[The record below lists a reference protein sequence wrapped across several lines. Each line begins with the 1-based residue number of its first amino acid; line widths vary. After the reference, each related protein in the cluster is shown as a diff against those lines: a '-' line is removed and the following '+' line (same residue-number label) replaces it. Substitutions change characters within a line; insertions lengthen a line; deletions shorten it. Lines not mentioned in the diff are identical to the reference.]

1 MSVTVGF
8 VCVCIVCVCV
18 LTYTL
23 LTEWDINFLL
33 LSLIIK
39 IVLSVDKVQN
49 LSFLDLLGNLNLVS
63 TCVSPLKVIVSF
75 LTETQNDM
83 NKLVLL

>member
-1 MSVTVGF
+1 MGF

-33 LSLIIK
+33 LSLIMK
-39 IVLSVDKVQN
+39 IVLSVYKVQN

-75 LTETQNDM
+75 LIETQNDM

>member
-1 MSVTVGF
+1 MGF
-8 VCVCIVCVCV
+8 GCVCIVCVCV

-33 LSLIIK
+33 LSLIMK
-39 IVLSVDKVQN
+39 IVLSVYKVQN

-75 LTETQNDM
+75 LIETQNDM

>member
-1 MSVTVGF
+1 MGF

-18 LTYTL
+18 LAYTL

-33 LSLIIK
+33 LSLIMK
-39 IVLSVDKVQN
+39 IVLSVYKVQN

-75 LTETQNDM
+75 LIETQNDM